1 MRNRRF
7 FFCKE
12 VNAKTVTLTVSGP
25 FRSDES
31 AMDSSPFF
39 FIFYTN
45 GLVLFSF
52 QASQLIAVGHMAVL
66 HIWRNDSSSSAFA
79 ITSTSSSFFIW
90 KGGFLLFFSPLDVA

>member
-1 MRNRRF
+1 
-7 FFCKE
+7 
-12 VNAKTVTLTVSGP
+12 
-25 FRSDES
+25 
-31 AMDSSPFF
+31 MDSSPFF